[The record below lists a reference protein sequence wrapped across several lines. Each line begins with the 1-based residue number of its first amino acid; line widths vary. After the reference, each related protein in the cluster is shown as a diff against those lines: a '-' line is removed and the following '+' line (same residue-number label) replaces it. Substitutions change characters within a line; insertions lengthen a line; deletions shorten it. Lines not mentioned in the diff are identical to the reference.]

1 MYLANR
7 EMNKELFMAVCD
19 RLRAE
24 VPELRWIDA
33 EMNQLNVTPRPPVA
47 FPCCLVDMRYLQCV
61 SQTAGTQRVRAQF
74 ALRVAFQGFGSTSAD
89 APESV
94 RERALQHLDVL
105 EKIHRALQWWN
116 NGRTINPMQRVS
128 VVPERRSDGLKVY
141 QMTYETAFV
150 ES

>member
-1 MYLANR
+1 MD
-7 EMNKELFMAVCD
+7 KELFMAVCD

-61 SQTAGTQRVRAQF
+61 SQTAGVQRVRAQF
-74 ALRVAFQGFGSTSAD
+74 ALRVAFQGCGTTAAEASD
-89 APESV
+89 HV

-105 EKIHRALQWWN
+105 EKIHRALHWWT

-128 VVPERRSDGLKVY
+128 VIPERRSDGLKVY
-141 QMTYETAFV
+141 LMTYETMFV
-150 ES
+150 EG